1 MKKHWIL
8 SVVVA
13 IIGCSCNQQD
23 TNSYLKEVIKNME
36 TIQSAKYHCRKITW
50 NPDVK
55 DPLFEHTQV
64 CHEYDNPAD
73 TTIGACYVLFNPDEN
88 MCFDGGYNGKVKLVV
103 YPEHKGIIEDDFTAR
118 PLPFRLAGS
127 PFFNNTRNILQYAIS
142 TTDSIQTNL
151 VDEDS
156 CYHFSLTIFEDTQVE
171 FFGKAVHMPQPP
183 AEFYVDPIS
192 HYEIWIRKSNNLPF
206 KYLRKMAHDINME
219 ECINPVFNELSL
231 ADFNLYS
238 YIPEDYELRQK
249 QPYNDQK
256 RKTKIYK
263 LQNKP
268 APEWTLTDTEERPVS
283 LQDIKSKV
291 VLLNF
296 TGIGCGACQA
306 AIPYL
311 KELKSQYNTDD
322 FELIAIESWSGRTSS
337 RKSYAEKKELNYM
350 FLGATEQVLKD
361 YETGRAAPWFFLL
374 DENRIIRKIFQ
385 GYSLE
390 GTGKEISEAI
400 DELLK

>member
-1 MKKHWIL
+1 MKRHWIL
-8 SVVVA
+8 STA
-13 IIGCSCNQQD
+13 IALIGYSCIQQD
-23 TNSYLKEVIKNME
+23 THSYLKEVLENME
-36 TIQSAKYHCRKITW
+36 SIQSAKYYSHSITW
-50 NPDVK
+50 SPDDK
-55 DPLFEHTQV
+55 DPLFENV
-64 CHEYDNPAD
+64 RVYHEYNNPED
-73 TTIGACYVLFNPDEN
+73 TTIGASYAIFMPEEN
-88 MCFDGGYNGKVKLVV
+88 MRFNGGYNGKVKLVV

-118 PLPFRLAGS
+118 PLPFRLANS

-142 TTDSIQTNL
+142 TTDSIQTSI

-183 AEFYVDPIS
+183 VEFYVDPIS
-192 HYEIWIRKSNNLPF
+192 HYEIWIRKSDNLPF

-219 ECINPVFNELSL
+219 ECINPTFNELSL
-231 ADFNLYS
+231 ADFNLYN
-238 YIPEDYELRQK
+238 YIPEDYELQKK

-256 RKTKIYK
+256 RKIKIYK

-337 RKSYAEKKELNYM
+337 RKSYAKKKGLNYM
-350 FLGATEQVLKD
+350 LLGATEQVLKD

-374 DENRIIRKIFQ
+374 DENRIVRKIFQ

-390 GTGKEISEAI
+390 RTGKEISEAI

>member
-1 MKKHWIL
+1 MKIHWIL
-8 SVVVA
+8 STA
-13 IIGCSCNQQD
+13 IALIGCSCSQQD

-36 TIQSAKYHCRKITW
+36 SIQSAKYHSRSTTW
-50 NPDVK
+50 SPDDK
-55 DPLFEHTQV
+55 EPLFENV
-64 CHEYDNPAD
+64 RVYHEYNNPKD
-73 TTIGACYVLFNPDEN
+73 TTIGACYAIFMPEDN
-88 MCFDGGYNGKVKLVV
+88 MRFDGGYNGEVKLTV
-103 YPEHKGIIEDDFTAR
+103 YKEQKGIIEDDFTTR
-118 PLPFRLAGS
+118 PLPFRLAHS
-127 PFFNNTRNILQYAIS
+127 PFFNNIRNILKYTIS

-192 HYEIWIRKSNNLPF
+192 HYEIWIRKSDNLPY
-206 KYLRKMAHDINME
+206 KYYRKMAHDINME

-231 ADFNLYS
+231 DDFNLYS

-249 QPYNDQK
+249 QPYNAQK
-256 RKTKIYK
+256 QKAQIYK

-268 APEWTLTDTEERPVS
+268 APEWTLTDTEERLVS

-291 VLLNF
+291 ILLNF

-306 AIPYL
+306 AVPYL

-361 YETGRAAPWFFLL
+361 YETGRSAPWFFLL
-374 DENRIIRKIFQ
+374 DENRIVQKVFQ